1 MNKLADLSIPLFL
14 EKLAGS
20 EAVPGGGSVAALAG
34 ALAAALVEMVGH
46 VTEGKKGYEES
57 AETVEILIEQGS
69 SLRTDLLEAVDRDAE
84 AFQEVMDA
92 FKLPKSNDEEKRS
105 RGEAIQAG
113 TRHAAEVP
121 LEVARNCLTTAE
133 LALVA
138 LKRGNDNAASDAGV
152 GAFAALTGLEGA
164 LLNVFINLSS
174 IKEGEFVKQ
183 VSEESKELLE
193 AAKHLR
199 ADLWET
205 LRSRI
210 EGLPNV

>member
-1 MNKLADLSIPLFL
+1 MNKLAELSIPTFL

-34 ALAAALVEMVGH
+34 ALAASLVEMVGH

-69 SLRTDLLEAVDRDAE
+69 SLRADLLEAVDRDAE

-92 FKLPKSNDEEKRS
+92 FKLPKSNDEEKKIRS
-105 RGEAIQAG
+105 EAIQAG

-121 LEVARNCLTTAE
+121 LEVARNCLTAAE

-138 LKRGNDNAASDAGV
+138 LRRGNENAASDAGV

-174 IKEGEFVKQ
+174 IKDADFVKQ
-183 VSEESKELLE
+183 VSEESGELLE
-193 AAKHLR
+193 AAEHLR
-199 ADLWET
+199 EDLWET
-205 LRSRI
+205 LRTRI
-210 EGLPNV
+210 EGLPNA